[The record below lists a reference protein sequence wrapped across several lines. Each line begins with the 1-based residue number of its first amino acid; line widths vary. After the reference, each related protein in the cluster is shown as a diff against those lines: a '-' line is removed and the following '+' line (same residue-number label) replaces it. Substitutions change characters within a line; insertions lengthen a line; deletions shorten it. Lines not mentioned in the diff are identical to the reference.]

1 MNAKFPF
8 EWWHYQP
15 EVILLCVCWYLSYPL
30 DEQLIAFLELQT
42 GGNRSEYLN
51 RLLVLERKRT
61 IEAQLIKA
69 LQEDYSDPDYLAEIP
84 LWDAVIADGLDDA
97 EG

>member
-1 MNAKFPF
+1 MKHKIA
-8 EWWHYQP
+8 
-15 EVILLCVCWYLSYPL
+15 ITL
-30 DEQLIAFLELQT
+30 DEQLIAFLDLYA

-51 RLLVLERKRT
+51 QLLVLERKRT

-69 LQEDYSDPDYLAEIP
+69 LQEDCSDPDYLAEIQ
-84 LWDAVIADGLDDA
+84 LWDAAITDGLDNA

>member
-1 MNAKFPF
+1 MKHKIA
-8 EWWHYQP
+8 
-15 EVILLCVCWYLSYPL
+15 ITL
-30 DEQLIAFLELQT
+30 DEPLVAFIDLHS

-51 RLLVLERKRT
+51 QLLVLERKRT

-69 LQEDYSDPDYLAEIP
+69 LQEDCSDPDYLAEIQ
-84 LWDAVIADGLDDA
+84 LWDAAISDGLDDA

>member
-1 MNAKFPF
+1 MKHKIA
-8 EWWHYQP
+8 
-15 EVILLCVCWYLSYPL
+15 ITL
-30 DEQLIAFLELQT
+30 DEQLVAFLDLHS

-51 RLLVLERKRT
+51 QLLVLERKRT

-69 LQEDYSDPDYLAEIP
+69 LQEDCFDPDYLAEIQ
-84 LWDAVIADGLDDA
+84 LWDAVVADGLDDA